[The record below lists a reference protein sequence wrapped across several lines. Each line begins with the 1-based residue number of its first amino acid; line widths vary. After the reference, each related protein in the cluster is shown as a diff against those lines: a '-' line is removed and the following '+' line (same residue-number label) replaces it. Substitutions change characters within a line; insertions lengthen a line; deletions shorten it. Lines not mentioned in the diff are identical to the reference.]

1 MTKPPEIFTRK
12 ATGLVRQ
19 IGVLDS
25 FVFNFLSMALFG
37 VMFTM
42 VFAMGLYPNANITYS
57 IGLALIPAVIVALT
71 YVLMAVAMPRT
82 GGDYV

>member
-1 MTKPPEIFTRK
+1 MEKKSAPEVFTRN

-19 IGVLDS
+19 IGAFDS

-42 VFAMGLYPNANITYS
+42 VFAMGLYPNANISYW
-57 IGLALIPAVIVALT
+57 ILLALIPAVIVALT
-71 YVLMAVAMPRT
+71 YIVLSVAMPRT
-82 GGDYV
+82 GR